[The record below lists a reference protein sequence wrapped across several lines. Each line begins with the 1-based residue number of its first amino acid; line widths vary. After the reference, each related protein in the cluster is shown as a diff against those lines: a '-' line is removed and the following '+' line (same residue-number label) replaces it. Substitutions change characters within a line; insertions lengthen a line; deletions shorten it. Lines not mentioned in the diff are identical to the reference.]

1 MDIGR
6 TIQQI
11 KNRLAA
17 VERSARLS
25 HASIDNTSVQVR
37 DGNGSLRGLVGMQ
50 ADGTTAV
57 NIVNGPPPQQPS
69 PPIVASVLGGVT
81 ASWDGTFADGSPVP
95 LDWARVEVH
104 ASATAVYTPTQDTL
118 HGTIETAQGA
128 TVVVPCTNPVYVLLL
143 ARSTSGTASSAS
155 ATVGPVGPSPVVAS
169 DVVDGII
176 TTVKLADDAVTQAK
190 IAAAAVGSTE
200 IGAGAVLEEKLAANA
215 VTTSKLADATITG
228 LKLADQAVTGAK
240 VAVAAINSAAI
251 ADSAITAQKIG
262 DQAVIAGKLASQ
274 AVTAGTIAA
283 NAVTATEITS
293 GAVTTAKLAAGAVTA
308 NELAAN
314 AVVAGKI
321 AANAVTATT
330 IAAGQVQT
338 AALAADAVAAGKIAA
353 DAITARELAANSVT
367 ASEIAANSVT
377 AAAVAAGAI
386 TTDKLTVTGGANLL
400 TDPSFE
406 GAYTAALIA
415 GLSYASQDTTKGNGS
430 PTSLKINAV
439 SSPAASRSVQLTLLP
454 TLPGEQLYLAADY
467 YVSADWAGTE
477 VDFQVRWETDTG
489 TILSYGKATTT
500 GPVREAWTR
509 LSGTF
514 TAPASAT
521 KARIWVESGNA
532 TAGTVWWDNAAVRP
546 VVAGTQI
553 QDGAITTAKVV
564 AGAIQTAQLDTG
576 SVNADKI
583 ASGAVTTAKLDA
595 LAVTADKIAA
605 NAITVGKLA
614 VGAVDATALSATAIT
629 GKTITG
635 GTVTGS
641 LIQTASTGQRIT
653 INESSNNRIYVY
665 DATNAVIGEFSGS
678 GLHVKGT
685 AGATLWVDP
694 SAPLP
699 QIRFDNAS
707 GTASAY
713 LQMAEVN
720 PGDANLQF
728 VTGPFSADGYTDRV
742 WRQYMGNDFAV
753 IERIRRSSSTNNR
766 GGRLNLRPDLA
777 EVGYQDANTVQEPGY
792 TSYTPGT
799 ATHRARAVVQPVQA
813 STTAPLLT
821 LLQPSG
827 HTALAV
833 RYTDS
838 GSVDRFTVDTAGNT
852 AVGGTLSAG
861 ATTVTGTLSVTSTT
875 WTSWTPTVSGA
886 GTATFSI
893 TDGWYYKLGKLV
905 FVQAY
910 ITCSAA
916 GSGTGTVTVVL
927 PSTPYR
933 GPSANRRQH
942 LSTYFGGLAA
952 GTNSSTSGHG
962 AGLIQPTGSGAL
974 IDQMRG
980 PTDILVRGENLS
992 ATATIAIN
1000 GWYREA

>member
-37 DGNGSLRGLVGMQ
+37 DGSGSLRGLVGMQ

-57 NIVNGPPPQQPS
+57 NIVNGPPPPQPS

-81 ASWDGTFADGSPVP
+81 ASWDGAFADGFPVP

-128 TVVVPCTNPVYVLLL
+128 TVVVPCASPVYVLLL
-143 ARSTSGTASSAS
+143 ARSTSGTASPAS

-169 DVVDGII
+169 DVLDGII

-190 IAAAAVGSTE
+190 VATGAIGSTE
-200 IGAGAVLEEKLAANA
+200 ISDGAVTTPKLVAGAVQAGKIA
-215 VTTSKLADATITG
+215 ADAV
-228 LKLADQAVTGAK
+228 QAG
-240 VAVAAINSAAI
+240 N
-251 ADSAITAQKIG
+251 
-262 DQAVIAGKLASQ
+262 
-274 AVTAGTIAA
+274 IAA
-283 NAVTATEITS
+283 NAVTARE
-293 GAVTTAKLAAGAVTA
+293 
-308 NELAAN
+308 
-314 AVVAGKI
+314 I
-321 AANAVTATT
+321 AANAVTAN
-330 IAAGQVQT
+330 Q
-338 AALAADAVAAGKIAA
+338 
-353 DAITARELAANSVT
+353 
-367 ASEIAANSVT
+367 IAANSVT
-377 AAAVAAGAI
+377 AG
-386 TTDKLTVTGGANLL
+386 
-400 TDPSFE
+400 
-406 GAYTAALIA
+406 
-415 GLSYASQDTTKGNGS
+415 
-430 PTSLKINAV
+430 KI
-439 SSPAASRSVQLTLLP
+439 
-454 TLPGEQLYLAADY
+454 LA
-467 YVSADWAGTE
+467 
-477 VDFQVRWETDTG
+477 
-489 TILSYGKATTT
+489 
-500 GPVREAWTR
+500 
-509 LSGTF
+509 
-514 TAPASAT
+514 
-521 KARIWVESGNA
+521 
-532 TAGTVWWDNAAVRP
+532 
-546 VVAGTQI
+546 
-553 QDGAITTAKVV
+553 
-564 AGAIQTAQLDTG
+564 
-576 SVNADKI
+576 
-583 ASGAVTTAKLDA
+583 
-595 LAVTADKIAA
+595 
-605 NAITVGKLA
+605 
-614 VGAVDATALSATAIT
+614 GAVDATALAATAIT

-838 GSVDRFTVDTAGNT
+838 GSVDRFTVDTTGNT
-852 AVGGTLSAG
+852 SVGGTLSAG

-886 GTATFSI
+886 GAATFSI

-974 IDQMRG
+974 IDQFRG